1 MVELSSHPNCFIRPS
16 PTGGSLGGVA
26 RRTHEA
32 ISLCEAAG
40 YDIIIIETVG
50 VGQSEVLASSLSDM
64 FVVLQLPNSGDDL
77 QGMKKGILEIA
88 DLILINKADGNLKSA
103 ALRAKAE
110 IQAAL
115 QLLMHREDTPR
126 VMTCSALENAGILEV
141 HTNIQKLISQRKQ
154 DGSFLKR
161 RKEQALEAFDQGI
174 KEELL
179 GLLESNQDIHD
190 VLKTLRQQVVS
201 LKVNRS
207 LAIERLYEDLNIQ
220 VVKTLRPP
228 S

>member
-1 MVELSSHPNCFIRPS
+1 MSKAITLIENRRHEKRQLAYSLLAQIKPSKNSIRLAFSGPLVGKSTFIESFGKHLVLEGHKLAILAIDPSSSISKGSILGDKTRMVELSSHPNCFIRPS
-16 PTGGSLGGVA
+16 PTGGSLGRVA

-88 DLILINKADGNLKSA
+88 DLILINKVDGNLKSA

-115 QLLMHREDTPR
+115 QLLMHREDT
-126 VMTCSALENAGILEV
+126 LEL
-141 HTNIQKLISQRKQ
+141 
-154 DGSFLKR
+154 
-161 RKEQALEAFDQGI
+161 
-174 KEELL
+174 
-179 GLLESNQDIHD
+179 
-190 VLKTLRQQVVS
+190 
-201 LKVNRS
+201 
-207 LAIERLYEDLNIQ
+207 
-220 VVKTLRPP
+220 
-228 S
+228 